1 MSPEHYVANKISWQF
16 FATLTFSRMPSDAVK
31 QKMLFAW
38 LRWFSE
44 MGRKQQTK
52 RAPGTR
58 PERLL
63 WMVREELGEVSGRFH
78 YHALLAGLPQHL
90 VNVKTAMASCAAWEN
105 QGGGMAR
112 NYIYQ
117 SDLDGADYVLKGLT
131 QNDLQATNRYGQYLY
146 EVGKFNGEEGRR
158 VLLGHDL
165 TWKLV
170 NRKSNKRLVTARAMR
185 ALRRGN

>member
-1 MSPEHYVANKISWQF
+1 MSPDHYVANKISWQF
-16 FATLTFSRMPSDAVK
+16 FATLTFSRVPTAAVRE
-31 QKMLFAW
+31 KMLFGW

-44 MGRKQQTK
+44 MSRKQAAK
-52 RAPGTR
+52 RSTGTGR
-58 PERLL
+58 EKLL
-63 WMVREELGEVSGRFH
+63 WMVREELGEVGGRFH
-78 YHALLAGLPQHL
+78 YHALLAGIPEFL
-90 VNVKTAMASCAAWEN
+90 VNVRTAMASCAAWEN

-117 SDLDGADYVLKGLT
+117 PDLDGVDYVFKGLT
-131 QNDLQATNRYGQYLY
+131 HNDLQATNRYGQYLY

-170 NRKSNKRLVTARAMR
+170 TRKSNKRLVTARAMR

>member
-1 MSPEHYVANKISWQF
+1 MSPDHYVANKISWQF
-16 FATLTFSRMPSDAVK
+16 FATLTFARVPTGAVRE
-31 QKMLFAW
+31 KMLFGW
-38 LRWFSE
+38 LRWISE
-44 MGRKQQTK
+44 MSRSQQAK
-52 RAPGTR
+52 RATGTR

-63 WMVREELGEVSGRFH
+63 WMVREELGEVTARFH
-78 YHALLAGLPQHL
+78 YHVLLAGIPEYL

-112 NYIYQ
+112 NYVYQ
-117 SDLDGADYVLKGLT
+117 PDLDGVDYVLKGLT
-131 QNDLQATNRYGQYLY
+131 QNDLQAVNRYGQYLY
-146 EVGKFNGEEGRR
+146 EVGKFNGEDGRR

-170 NRKSNKRLVTARAMR
+170 TRKSNKRLVTARTMR